1 MPSNIFIKDV
11 LAENLFHI
19 CLFFFFRIP
28 LRSTETEHGYHSF
41 VKSDLESLIK
51 KQDLQGK
58 VMELRGG
65 AEVHQRDP
73 EY

>member
-1 MPSNIFIKDV
+1 MCV
-11 LAENLFHI
+11 
-19 CLFFFFRIP
+19 FFFFRIP
-28 LRSTETEHGYHSF
+28 LRSTEMEHGYHSF

-58 VMELRGG
+58 VMEFRGS